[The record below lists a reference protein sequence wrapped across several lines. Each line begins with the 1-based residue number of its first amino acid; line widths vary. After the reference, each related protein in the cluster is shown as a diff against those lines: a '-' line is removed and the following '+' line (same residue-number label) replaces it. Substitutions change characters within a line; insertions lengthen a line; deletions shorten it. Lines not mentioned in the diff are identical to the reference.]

1 MSGQGNAL
9 TGGLGKIGG
18 MDFAK
23 PNLTLVVDRRLYRPR
38 KDREPLSLI
47 EEAIAGGVTMVQ
59 MRVPN
64 GEADGDLGVYAIAQ
78 RLREI
83 TLDRVPF
90 IVTGD
95 LELAERCRA
104 DGVLLPGERTYKP
117 TAARGFLRG
126 KEGLVGCFVRTVAG
140 ASRAERGGAD
150 YIQVGPVFSERKGAG
165 GEAGEEGVRLLR
177 KVKDAVNVPVV
188 AFGGITSSRRAL
200 EAIENGADGI
210 AVTHAILSAPDP
222 LEAAASLATALA
234 RA

>member
-1 MSGQGNAL
+1 
-9 TGGLGKIGG
+9 

-38 KDREPLSLI
+38 RDKEPLSLV

-64 GEADGDLGVYAIAQ
+64 GDADGDLRVYAVAQ

-83 TLDRVPF
+83 TYGRVPF
-90 IVTGD
+90 IITGD

-117 TAARGFLRG
+117 NAARDFLRG
-126 KEGLVGCFVRTVAG
+126 KDGLVGCFVRTVAG

-150 YIQVGPVFSERKGAG
+150 YVQVGPVFPERRAA
-165 GEAGEEGVRLLR
+165 ETDSDREGIHLVR
-177 KVKDAVNVPVV
+177 KVKDAVNVPVI
-188 AFGGITSSRRAL
+188 AFGGISTSRRAM
-200 EAIENGADGI
+200 EAVASGADGI
-210 AVTHAILSAPDP
+210 AVTHAILAATDP
-222 LEAAASLATALA
+222 QEAAASLRASLA
-234 RA
+234 GV

>member
-1 MSGQGNAL
+1 
-9 TGGLGKIGG
+9 

-23 PNLTLVVDRRLYRPR
+23 PNLTLIVDRRLYRPR
-38 KDREPLSLI
+38 KDHEPVSLV

-64 GEADGDLGVYAIAQ
+64 GEADGDLGVFAIAL

-83 TLDRVPF
+83 TLNQVPF
-90 IVTGD
+90 IITGD

-126 KEGLVGCFVRTVAG
+126 KEGLVGCFVRSVAG

-150 YIQVGPVFSERKGAG
+150 YVQVGPVFPERKGAG
-165 GEAGEEGVRLLR
+165 ELGEEGIKLLR

-188 AFGGITSSRRAL
+188 AFGGITSSRRAM
-200 EAIENGADGI
+200 EAMANGADGV

-222 LEAAASLATALA
+222 QEAAASLATALSGS
-234 RA
+234 

>member
-1 MSGQGNAL
+1 
-9 TGGLGKIGG
+9 

-38 KDREPLSLI
+38 KDREPVSLV

-59 MRVPN
+59 MRVPS
-64 GEADGDLGVYAIAQ
+64 GEADGDLGIYAIAL

-90 IVTGD
+90 IITGD
-95 LELAERCRA
+95 LDLAERCRA

-117 TAARGFLRG
+117 SAARGFLRG
-126 KEGLVGCFVRTVAG
+126 KDGLVGCFVRTVAG

-150 YIQVGPVFSERKGAG
+150 YIQVGPVFPERKGSP
-165 GEAGEEGVRLLR
+165 AGEVSEDGMKLLR
-177 KVKDAVNVPVV
+177 KVKDAVNLPVV
-188 AFGGITSSRRAL
+188 AFGGISSSRRAL
-200 EAIENGADGI
+200 DAMGSGADGI

-222 LEAAASLATALA
+222 QEAAASLRTALA